1 MIKIYT
7 TNWCPSCNMAKTLLN
22 EKGLS
27 FEEINIEEKN
37 MSRDDL
43 IELTGGGTVPQI
55 VINNNSIGGFDS
67 LVRLNST
74 GKLEKLI
81 KS

>member
-1 MIKIYT
+1 
-7 TNWCPSCNMAKTLLN
+7 MAKTLLV

-37 MSRDDL
+37 MSRNEL
-43 IELTGGGTVPQI
+43 KKLTGGSTVPQI
-55 VINNNSIGGFDS
+55 IINNNSIGGFDS
-67 LVRLNST
+67 LVRLNT
-74 GKLEKLI
+74 RGKLEELL